1 MPMFKLTVSLIIVA
15 AIAISLSRHFRL
27 SSRYE
32 RKPRTISPWNAMD
45 KGIDPTD
52 KNDTGDGTGNGSGG
66 KST

>member
-52 KNDTGDGTGNGSGG
+52 KNDTGDGTGNGTGG
-66 KST
+66 KSS

>member
-1 MPMFKLTVSLIIVA
+1 MPMFKLIISLIIVA

-52 KNDTGDGTGNGSGG
+52 KNDTGNGTGDGSGG
-66 KST
+66 KSS

>member
-52 KNDTGDGTGNGSGG
+52 KNDTGNDTGDGSGG
-66 KST
+66 KSS

>member
-1 MPMFKLTVSLIIVA
+1 MPMFKLTISLIIVA

-32 RKPRTISPWNAMD
+32 RKPRTISPWHALD

-52 KNDTGDGTGNGSGG
+52 KNDTGDGTGNGTGG
-66 KST
+66 KSS

>member
-27 SSRYE
+27 SARYE